1 MDDTLVRIF
10 LFLLLFFFFFLL
22 FIFFGVTFLKCHTY
36 LRSVLS
42 RMSLEYP
49 LSSSHR
55 VVLCSQ
61 CILRVCISTYYTM
74 QTSIDSFHFTVITLT
89 RSDAFESLLVSNI
102 LMALVIVD
110 FRNYYPYSYSFCFS
124 HRREPKNIYHAD
136 SSGDKKLLKI
146 NRRTSEAYI
155 TSHEIRL

>member
-10 LFLLLFFFFFLL
+10 LILFYFLLFFFN
-22 FIFFGVTFLKCHTY
+22 VTFLKCHTY

-42 RMSLEYP
+42 RISLEYP

-55 VVLCSQ
+55 GVLYSL

-89 RSDAFESLLVSNI
+89 RSNAFESLLVSNI
-102 LMALVIVD
+102 LTVLVIID

-124 HRREPKNIYHAD
+124 HRCKPKHIYHTD
-136 SSGDKKLLKI
+136 SSRDKKMLK
-146 NRRTSEAYI
+146 NNQRTFEGYI
-155 TSHEIRL
+155 IPHEIRL